1 MVRYKMRVIR
11 GAFTDPTVLDQLN
24 AVIIEKYDR
33 DEWISIDE
41 VVVTLDEVEQLQK
54 LMIKHYDDPDVPWY
68 MDGYQVDDKNKM
80 IVAFGADDGE
90 GGRIFQF
97 DRRDKNM
104 MQIVAKYGV
113 LKGIPAEQMDFG
125 EIDF

>member
-97 DRRDKNM
+97 DRSDKNM